1 MKRGRTG
8 RIEKTTYGA
17 EQVRAFALQRRP
29 LTRLQE
35 AADATS
41 LTFPTAGTG
50 IQILVDLGIAREL
63 TGKPRNRVFAYDTY
77 LSILNEGTEPR

>member
-17 EQVRAFALQRRP
+17 EQV
-29 LTRLQE
+29 
-35 AADATS
+35 
-41 LTFPTAGTG
+41 
-50 IQILVDLGIAREL
+50 
-63 TGKPRNRVFAYDTY
+63 PRNRVFAYDAY